1 MDSGDKVKNTFILS
15 ARIKSGACHKNQRN
29 TNIKRPAM
37 RLAASSLIE
46 TSSPAPTVL
55 TKRPRQLVSNL
66 WPVARLRVPIE

>member
-1 MDSGDKVKNTFILS
+1 MDSGAKVKNTFILS

-46 TSSPAPTVL
+46 TNSPAPTFI
-55 TKRPRQLVSNL
+55 
-66 WPVARLRVPIE
+66 AIILRVGNFNFFGRELVR